1 MTQPTLI
8 NLYHNEYSQEL
19 RYYPFTINLDKCAGS
34 CNTLD
39 DFLVKLENVTWI
51 KIEIMISIG
60 VSVKIQKNRAK
71 KVIFGILQN
80 VAAKIVN
87 MKEVLVIQ

>member
-1 MTQPTLI
+1 
-8 NLYHNEYSQEL
+8 
-19 RYYPFTINLDKCAGS
+19 
-34 CNTLD
+34 
-39 DFLVKLENVTWI
+39 
-51 KIEIMISIG
+51 MISIG